1 MNNTLIGKI
10 VGTHG
15 VKGEVKLRSDFE
27 LKDQAFKV
35 GNKVIIRGLEY
46 EIERYRVHKDFDM
59 LTFKGYNDINQ
70 ILDLKGA
77 KVYIKREDLNLSND
91 EYVLNDLINM
101 TIICDDKEMGIVED
115 YNTGMNPL
123 LVVNYAG
130 KMYYIPLKGD
140 FIEKVS
146 LEDMRIYVNSST
158 KELM

>member
-35 GNKVIIRGLEY
+35 GNIVIIRGLEY

-77 KVYIKREDLNLSND
+77 KVYIKREDLDLKED

-101 TIICDDKEMGIVED
+101 NVFCDTESLGIVED
-115 YNTGMNPL
+115 YTTGMNPL
-123 LVVNYAG
+123 LVVNFND
-130 KMYYIPLKGD
+130 KLYYIPLKGD
-140 FIEKVS
+140 FINKVS
-146 LEDMRIYVNSST
+146 LEDRRVYVNPST
-158 KELM
+158 KELI

>member
-140 FIEKVS
+140 FIERVS

>member
-35 GNKVIIRGLEY
+35 GNRVIIRGLEY

-101 TIICDDKEMGIVED
+101 TIMCEDKEMGIVED

-123 LVVNYAG
+123 LVVNYAD